1 MFPEEDPVTKQS
13 VQRERVVSKVFNN
26 ANFGF
31 HKITVERPLRL
42 NFQASAERIAR
53 LDDESGFK
61 KLATSTKKN
70 ETARLE
76 EIEAG
81 KRRQVEICALLAD
94 FAKAH
99 GETLYRDRKAFL
111 IDLREVDRATGV
123 RLSAPEISAVLGAL
137 GKRDATAEICR
148 DKNDNPEPD
157 PELRDTESVPLKDS
171 IQAYFQREVLPHVPD
186 AWIDETKTKV
196 GYEIPLTRYFYVYTP
211 PRPLAEIDAELKT
224 LEAEIQRLLAEV
236 TR

>member
-13 VQRERVVSKVFNN
+13 VQRDRVVSKVFDN
-26 ANFGF
+26 ADFGF

-42 NFQASAERIAR
+42 NFQASEERIAR
-53 LDDESGFK
+53 LEDESGFK

-99 GETLYRDRKAFL
+99 GETLYRDRKVFL
-111 IDLREVDRATGV
+111 INLREADRAAGL

-137 GKRDATAEICR
+137 DERDETAEICR
-148 DKNDNPEPD
+148 DKNGDPEPD

-196 GYEIPLTRYFYVYTP
+196 GYEIPLNRHFYRYEP
-211 PRPLAEIDAELKT
+211 PRPLDVIEADIKT
-224 LEAEIQRLLAEV
+224 LESEVMALLDEV
-236 TR
+236 TA